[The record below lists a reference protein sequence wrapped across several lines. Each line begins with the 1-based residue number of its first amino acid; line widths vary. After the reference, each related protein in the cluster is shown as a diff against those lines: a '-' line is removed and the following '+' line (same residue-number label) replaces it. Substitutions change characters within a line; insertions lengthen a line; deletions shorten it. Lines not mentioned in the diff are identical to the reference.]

1 MSYSLFGLKLYTP
14 QEAAEMLGLE
24 AKQIKRL
31 LNASHLYGEKF
42 DNRWLIPEPSI
53 SAFRY
58 IQAEREKISG
68 EVAQLKNILD
78 AFLRDGDITKTY
90 HDNAMKRLTEFL
102 PLVKGKDM

>member
-24 AKQIKRL
+24 PKQVKRL

-53 SAFRY
+53 TAFRY

-68 EVAQLKNILD
+68 EVMKLKDILGT
-78 AFLRDGDITKTY
+78 FLRKGDISQSY
-90 HDNAMKRLTEFL
+90 YDVAMKHLTEFHGDR
-102 PLVKGKDM
+102 VA

>member
-24 AKQIKRL
+24 SKQVKRL

-53 SAFRY
+53 AAFRY

-68 EVAQLKNILD
+68 EVMRLKDILGT
-78 AFLRDGDITKTY
+78 FLRKGDISQSY
-90 HDNAMKRLTEFL
+90 YDDAMKHLTEFMTDSE
-102 PLVKGKDM
+102 G